1 MSADAI
7 TRIEQARGRK
17 FTEAEAARLREIGTS
32 LNLRDDDAVWSILA
46 ALEHQRVFYEALPE
60 KISSA
65 SKEILQGMTAAAA
78 KEAATAQAR
87 LISSVVEQAQKLSV
101 ELNYA
106 TLLPMGIAA
115 LVCVLAFGSLTM
127 WAGYCLGTGDMGH
140 VQDMVMIFRMPSG
153 FIMAGLCVAGG
164 LFLSVYAGR
173 EFSEG
178 NGCWWRKGIVA
189 LGMLI
194 AGFSILSFAL

>member
-101 ELNYA
+101 QINYA
-106 TLLPMGIAA
+106 TLLPLALAA

-127 WAGYCLGTGDMGH
+127 WAGYSMGAKQSFG
-140 VQDMVMIFRMPSG
+140 VFQILRMPSG
-153 FIMAGLCVAGG
+153 FLMAGLCLAVG
-164 LFLSVYAGR
+164 LFLGVYAIR
-173 EFSEG
+173 QNVDE
-178 NGCWWRKGIVA
+178 RKGWWKIGVAALMMFSVGIVVA
-189 LGMLI
+189 L
-194 AGFSILSFAL
+194 FAVQ